1 MWLGYIEVPQDLEA
15 QKIEFGFD
23 KQCESTSRLE
33 RKRRTIMDFLK
44 LTRDRYSVRNYSNK
58 RVEQGNLIKFWKQGI
73 MPLLLPTLNLREF
86 M

>member
-1 MWLGYIEVPQDLEA
+1 
-15 QKIEFGFD
+15 
-23 KQCESTSRLE
+23 
-33 RKRRTIMDFLK
+33 MDFLK

-73 MPLLLPTLNLREF
+73 MPLLPPTLNLREF